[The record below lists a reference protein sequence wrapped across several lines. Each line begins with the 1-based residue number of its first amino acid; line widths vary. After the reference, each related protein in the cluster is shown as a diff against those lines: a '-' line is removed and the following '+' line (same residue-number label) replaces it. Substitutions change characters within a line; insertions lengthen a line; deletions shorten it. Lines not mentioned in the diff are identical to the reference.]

1 MSVIWTHSTA
11 DRSIIMKQPENMC
24 KVRNDVVR
32 NVGKKVKIK
41 ANKGRNKVD
50 IAEGI
55 ISQTYPC
62 VFLIE
67 LEDSLTDSV
76 KTMSFSYT
84 DVLTKEVELVL
95 C

>member
-1 MSVIWTHSTA
+1 M
-11 DRSIIMKQPENMC
+11 RQPANMC
-24 KVRNDVVR
+24 YVRNIVVS
-32 NVGKKVKIK
+32 NVGRKVKIK

-55 ISQTYPC
+55 ISETYPC
-62 VFLIE
+62 VFLVQLKSE
-67 LEDSLTDSV
+67 ESESV

>member
-1 MSVIWTHSTA
+1 
-11 DRSIIMKQPENMC
+11 MKQPENMC
-24 KVRNDVVR
+24 KVGNELLR
-32 NVGKKVKIK
+32 NVGRKVKIK

-50 IAEGI
+50 IAEGV

-67 LEDSLTDSV
+67 LDHSVSDSV

>member
-1 MSVIWTHSTA
+1 
-11 DRSIIMKQPENMC
+11 MKQPANLC
-24 KVRNDVVR
+24 AAYNSVAQNIGR
-32 NVGKKVKIK
+32 KVKVK
-41 ANKGRNKVD
+41 TNQGRNKVD
-50 IAEGI
+50 ISEGI
-55 ISQTYPC
+55 IRATYPC

-67 LEDSLTDSV
+67 LTSNKAKEAV

>member
-1 MSVIWTHSTA
+1 
-11 DRSIIMKQPENMC
+11 MKQPENVC
-24 KVRNDVVR
+24 RVRNAVLR
-32 NVGKKVKIK
+32 NVGRKVKVK
-41 ANKGRNKVD
+41 SNKGRNKVD

-55 ISQTYPC
+55 IAQTYPC
-62 VFLIE
+62 VFLIQ

-84 DVLTKEVELVL
+84 DVLTKDVVLVL

>member
-1 MSVIWTHSTA
+1 M
-11 DRSIIMKQPENMC
+11 MKQPENMC
-24 KVRNDVVR
+24 KVRNEVLR
-32 NVGKKVKIK
+32 NVGKRVKIRS
-41 ANKGRNKVD
+41 NKGRNKVD

-55 ISQTYPC
+55 IAKTYPC
-62 VFLIE
+62 VFLVE
-67 LEDSLTDSV
+67 LSNGLTDSV

>member
-1 MSVIWTHSTA
+1 
-11 DRSIIMKQPENMC
+11 MKQPENMC
-24 KVRNDVVR
+24 KVRNTVVN
-32 NVGKKVKIK
+32 NVGRRVKIK

-55 ISQTYPC
+55 IAQTYPC

-67 LEDSLTDSV
+67 VEGELAESV

>member
-11 DRSIIMKQPENMC
+11 DRSKEMKQPENMC

-32 NVGKKVKIK
+32 NIGKKVKIK

>member
-1 MSVIWTHSTA
+1 
-11 DRSIIMKQPENMC
+11 MKQPENMC
-24 KVRNDVVR
+24 KVRNEVLK
-32 NVGKKVKIK
+32 NVGRKVKIK

-50 IAEGI
+50 IAEGV

-67 LEDSLTDSV
+67 LDNSLSDSV